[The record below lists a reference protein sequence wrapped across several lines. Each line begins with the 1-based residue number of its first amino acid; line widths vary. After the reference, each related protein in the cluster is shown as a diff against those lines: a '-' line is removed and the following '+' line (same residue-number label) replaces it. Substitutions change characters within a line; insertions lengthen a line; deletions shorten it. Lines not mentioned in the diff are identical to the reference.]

1 MSGKD
6 PHVDYFIIVSIAGR
20 QVASRYRGMEKLTD
34 LNEVSEV
41 SVDVLQLLNAKRARS
56 ELKHAGAF

>member
-1 MSGKD
+1 
-6 PHVDYFIIVSIAGR
+6 
-20 QVASRYRGMEKLTD
+20 MEKLTD